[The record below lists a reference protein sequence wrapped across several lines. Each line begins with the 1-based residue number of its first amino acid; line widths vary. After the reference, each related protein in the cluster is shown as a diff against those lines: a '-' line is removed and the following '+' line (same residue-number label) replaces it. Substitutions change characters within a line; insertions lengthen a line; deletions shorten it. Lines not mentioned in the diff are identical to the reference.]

1 MHHCTPIHIRYHL
14 EDSKGDRFTVLP
26 SSGEI
31 IATRPLDRE
40 QQAEYHLVVVAT
52 DQGIPPRSSSCR
64 VIVYVD
70 DVNDNTPAFEQA
82 PYSQTI
88 MDPTNSGGC
97 RGHGVCGCK
106 GGMGCMVITTTVPC
120 WTWSGAT
127 RPPYVCYFLSLSQC
141 LCVSLYLSLFL
152 FICL

>member
-1 MHHCTPIHIRYHL
+1 MHHSTPIHIRYHL

-52 DQGIPPRSSSCR
+52 DQGIPPRSSSCS

-88 MDPTNSGGC
+88 MDPTNSGWCRGHGVCGC
-97 RGHGVCGCK
+97 RGHGVCGCA
-106 GGMGCMVITTTVPC
+106 GGMG
-120 WTWSGAT
+120 
-127 RPPYVCYFLSLSQC
+127 LSL
-141 LCVSLYLSLFL
+141 
-152 FICL
+152 IHI